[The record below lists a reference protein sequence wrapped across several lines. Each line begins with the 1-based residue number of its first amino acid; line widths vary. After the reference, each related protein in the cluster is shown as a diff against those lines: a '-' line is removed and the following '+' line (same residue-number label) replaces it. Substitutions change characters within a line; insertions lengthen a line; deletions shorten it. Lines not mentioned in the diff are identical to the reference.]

1 MKKTTSHYRH
11 LFFLMFS
18 GNPCIYIGGGEVDG
32 GRLQMIINWL
42 ISGSMFD

>member
-32 GRLQMIINWL
+32 GEVADDYKLAYFRKHV
-42 ISGSMFD
+42 